1 MGEWG
6 KKSRGFFTFMKTKGR
21 LWILLGGAL
30 LGIALLLFGGMSTE
44 REIEEK
50 PDTLTARE
58 EELARYE
65 ARIEKELEA
74 LLESVGGVGDVL
86 VMITFESGYTVR
98 YAKDGEGD
106 PVTVGTG
113 SSEEALFATVV
124 PPPIAG
130 VGIVCR
136 GGNIPAVR
144 ETLTE
149 LISTALGIPSN
160 RVYITGK

>member
-1 MGEWG
+1 MGEWR
-6 KKSRGFFTFMKTKGR
+6 KKSSGFFTFMKTKGR

-30 LGIALLLFGGMSTE
+30 LGVALLLFGGMNAE
-44 REIEEK
+44 NEIAEA

-58 EELARYE
+58 TELVEYQTKL
-65 ARIEKELEA
+65 EKELEVLCEA
-74 LLESVGGVGDVL
+74 VAGVGDAEVL
-86 VMITFESGYTVR
+86 LTLDRGFTVR
-98 YAKDGEGD
+98 YARDGEGA

-113 SSEEALFATVV
+113 SSEEALFEAVLPPTV
-124 PPPIAG
+124 AG

-144 ETLTE
+144 EALTE
-149 LISTALGIPSN
+149 LVSTALGISSN